1 MQSTQENAI
10 PGGGLLREKKKM
22 GEKKKKKKKKSA
34 RDRKLHKDKVTL
46 EEILDL
52 HLSQSPYRN
61 ITPKPLFLPK

>member
-1 MQSTQENAI
+1 MQSTQINAI
-10 PGGGLLREKKKM
+10 PVGGLLRDIQKIG
-22 GEKKKKKKKKSA
+22 GEKKKKKKST